1 MSSKKVVIG
10 VVAGVVAGVAAG
22 ALLGIL
28 FAPKKGSETREKIH
42 KLAGE
47 FGNMAKE
54 KFNELLDGVIEK
66 LEGSTD
72 EVSKL
77 AQNVENKI
85 DDEFEDISKQYGN

>member
-1 MSSKKVVIG
+1 MNSKKVVIG
-10 VVAGVVAGVAAG
+10 VVVGVVAGVAAG

-42 KLAGE
+42 KLVGE
-47 FGNMAKE
+47 FGNLAKE

-66 LEGSTD
+66 IEGSTD

-77 AQNVENKI
+77 AQKVETEI
-85 DDEFEDISKQYGN
+85 DDEFEDVSR

>member
-1 MSSKKVVIG
+1 MSSKKVVVG
-10 VVAGVVAGVAAG
+10 VIAAVVTGVATG
-22 ALLGIL
+22 AMLGIL

-47 FGNMAKE
+47 FGNLAKE

-66 LEGSTD
+66 LEGSKD

>member
-1 MSSKKVVIG
+1 MSSKKVVVG
-10 VVAGVVAGVAAG
+10 VIAVIVTGVAAG

-42 KLAGE
+42 TLAGE
-47 FGNMAKE
+47 FGNLAKE

-66 LEGSTD
+66 LEGSKD

-77 AQNVENKI
+77 AQKVETKI
-85 DDEFEDISKQYGN
+85 DDEFDDISKQSGN